1 MSSDFSK
8 EYEVGYKKPPRK
20 NQFKPGQSGNP
31 KGRPKL
37 VKSFS
42 DDLKEES
49 EELLTITEN
58 GKKIRTTKQRIF
70 IKKVYN
76 AALSGDKTAMKELV
90 KLLGSLPEK
99 VKEIKE
105 ELSES
110 DKTILQEYVERQ
122 VSHE

>member
-31 KGRPKL
+31 KGRPKP
-37 VKSFS
+37 VKSFN

-90 KLLGSLPEK
+90 KLLGNLPEK

-110 DKTILQEYVERQ
+110 DKAILQEYVERQ